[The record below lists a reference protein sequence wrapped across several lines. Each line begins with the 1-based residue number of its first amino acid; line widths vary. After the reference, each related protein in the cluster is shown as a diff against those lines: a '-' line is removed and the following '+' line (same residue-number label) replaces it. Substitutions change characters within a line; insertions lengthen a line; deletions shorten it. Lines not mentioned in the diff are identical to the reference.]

1 MNNFEICELK
11 NLVDFKDGAINAN
24 VLLKNDIR
32 MALLIA
38 IKEGQK
44 VNEHISE
51 TDALI
56 YVLKGKIKFK
66 VVQDDKSEYVLSKG
80 EVMKFEPFVKHEV
93 WGLEDSKILVIRI

>member
-11 NLVDFKDGAINAN
+11 NLVDFKDDSINAN

-38 IKEGQK
+38 IKKDQK

-51 TDALI
+51 TDAFV

-66 VVQDDKSEYVLSKG
+66 IVQDDCKEYVLSKG
-80 EVMKFEPFVKHEV
+80 EVMKFEPFIKHEV
-93 WGLEDSKILVIRI
+93 WGLDDSKILVIRI